1 MSVRYELLH
10 KLKKQYN
17 QPSFNL
23 QPNILNLFIIKEQ
36 KKRPLKRVSRFNSHR
51 GGSNFIRVF
60 PSLFRHFQLYLEPTN
75 VPLYCHHYST
85 VTDFAKFR
93 G

>member
-1 MSVRYELLH
+1 VSVRYELLH

-17 QPSFNL
+17 QPSFTL
-23 QPNILNLFIIKEQ
+23 QPNILELFIVKKQ

-51 GGSNFIRVF
+51 GGANFIRVF
-60 PSLFRHFQLYLEPTN
+60 PSLFKRFQLYLETTTSEIE
-75 VPLYCHHYST
+75 LT
-85 VTDFAKFR
+85 VW